1 VEDIYFIVDNV
12 VVYYSQDGLDGII
25 TKLAFA
31 LVGYGHQIV
40 KNSNLAVKTVA
51 IDDVRMCVYDDPPT
65 FHHIYENLH
74 IEVGEFDTSTDAENS
89 LSTYAQLSA
98 HAFYNFTVSNITF
111 ENVNAQPGQW
121 FVFHFETRGTNSTIY
136 IQDITLINVYSAL
149 PLMAFYGPGTY
160 SMKNIIIQDCITD
173 NNPLIVFTQA
183 SELIMDNISI
193 NNSTVI
199 SDFTGELID
208 IVRFHSFIF

>member
-1 VEDIYFIVDNV
+1 VEDIYFIIDNV

-25 TKLAFA
+25 TKLAFV
-31 LVGYGHQIV
+31 LVGYGHHIV
-40 KNSNLAVKTVA
+40 KNSNLAVKIAAT
-51 IDDVRMCVYDDPPT
+51 DDIRMCVYDDPPT

-74 IEVGEFDTSTDAENS
+74 FEIGEFDTSTDQENS
-89 LSTYAQLSA
+89 LSTFTQLSA
-98 HAFYNFTVSNITF
+98 NAIYNFTVSNLTF
-111 ENVNAQPGQW
+111 VNVNAQPGQW
-121 FVFHFETRGTNSTIY
+121 FVFHYETRGTNSYIY
-136 IQDITLINVYSAL
+136 IQDITFKNVYSAL
-149 PLMAFYGPGTY
+149 PLMAHYGPGTY